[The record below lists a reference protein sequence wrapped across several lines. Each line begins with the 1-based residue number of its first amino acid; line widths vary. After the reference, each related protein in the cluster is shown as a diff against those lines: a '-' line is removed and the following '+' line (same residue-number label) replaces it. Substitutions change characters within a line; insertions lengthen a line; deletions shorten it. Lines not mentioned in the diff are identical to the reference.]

1 MASKIVKKVKWQY
14 IVFNYNENNIEEA
27 RQMAKDNNLVFEVQ
41 KSSRFWE
48 DDPLMPKN
56 KEYYI
61 ERKNYENPTKV

>member
-1 MASKIVKKVKWQY
+1 MS
-14 IVFNYNENNIEEA
+14 
-27 RQMAKDNNLVFEVQ
+27 KDNNLVFELQ

-48 DDPLMPKN
+48 AETLMHKN